1 MQVKRFVN
9 SRQTTKCSSACSC
22 FKEKKKIQLKVITSH
37 LKMFFAENVE
47 VNQFALEG
55 ELKGKLAELKTGK
68 QKQMQYS

>member
-1 MQVKRFVN
+1 
-9 SRQTTKCSSACSC
+9 
-22 FKEKKKIQLKVITSH
+22 
-37 LKMFFAENVE
+37 MFFAENVE

>member
-1 MQVKRFVN
+1 MQVERFVN

-22 FKEKKKIQLKVITSH
+22 FKEKKKKNQLKVITSH

-55 ELKGKLAELKTGK
+55 KLKGKLAEDR
-68 QKQMQYS
+68 

>member
-1 MQVKRFVN
+1 MLQLPALGLR
-9 SRQTTKCSSACSC
+9 
-22 FKEKKKIQLKVITSH
+22 KKKFQLKVTTSH

-55 ELKGKLAELKTGK
+55 KLKGKLAELKTGK